1 MTEHSL
7 QPTKRVLIVEDHH
20 DASIVL
26 EKVAK
31 EAFDEP
37 SVIIANTLKEG
48 KEQLSNSNF
57 DIALLDI
64 GLPDGNGIELV
75 QLIADKHPET
85 LTIVTTIFDDDAHLF
100 QALKAGAGGYLIK
113 GHTLVELTEFF
124 VNAISGRPA
133 LSPSIALSML
143 SYFRTEEQNSSGQ
156 TAAGVLT
163 ERETEILRLIAKGSR
178 VKEVSRL
185 LDISGNTV
193 SHHVKSIYT
202 KLNVH
207 NRAEATA
214 TAIQLKLYNPG

>member
-1 MTEHSL
+1 MLEHSG
-7 QPTKRVLIVEDHH
+7 QPAKQVLIVEDHG

-26 EKVAK
+26 EKVARQ
-31 EAFDEP
+31 AFDEP
-37 SVIIANTLKEG
+37 TVVVAGTIKGG
-48 KEQLSNSNF
+48 KEQLASHTF

-75 QLIADKHPET
+75 QLIADKHPQT

-100 QALKAGAGGYLIK
+100 QALKAGADGYLIK
-113 GHTLVELTEFF
+113 GHTVEELTTFF

-133 LSPSIALSML
+133 LSPGIALSML
-143 SYFRTEEQNSSGQ
+143 GYFRSEEQKSASQ
-156 TAAGVLT
+156 PVSTLT
-163 ERETEILRLIAKGSR
+163 ERETEILQFIAKGSR

-185 LDISGNTV
+185 LDISENTV
-193 SHHVKSIYT
+193 SHHVKNIYA

-214 TAIQLKLYNPG
+214 AAVQLRLYNPE